1 MCLNSFAVDQPDP
14 ADRSNY
20 TDTCGSIK
28 GSNRPSK
35 NLPHQIVVIIAR
47 RNHLQLGV
55 QSR

>member
-1 MCLNSFAVDQPDP
+1 MCLNSLAVDQPDP

-35 NLPHQIVVIIAR
+35 NLPHQIVVISAR
-47 RNHLQLGV
+47 KNLLQLGV